1 LISDGSS
8 SIFSTLPILEVPL
21 NARQLKTLWE
31 FEMSESY
38 SMKIFFERNWEKMAL
53 WVILIGLF
61 YLLKP
66 FFLLIF
72 ETFLITYVAKGFVQ
86 GILSRVK
93 MNYRLTVVLVF
104 MLFLSLLVGA
114 GAWIGPKLIVE
125 SNQLLTAFTS
135 DGEHKTQEKIND
147 FVEDTVVKLVG
158 EKKGQAVIVSEQYAM
173 IMEAMKNEFSKA
185 AKYGLPR
192 VLQTILHIIKI
203 GWEILVFLV
212 LAFIF
217 SFILVMDWQKI
228 SGRMKELENSR
239 IRSFYIGAAPHL
251 RAFANILGKALR
263 AQAVIATCN
272 TIFTA
277 IGLWYFEIPNIA
289 LLSTIVFLCG
299 FIPILGTFLSSIPI
313 MIFGIQVGGLPLVLK
328 LTVFVAAVHAFE
340 AYVLNPKITGD
351 ILHIHPIIILVL
363 LLVGQRFF
371 GIWGMIVGVPI
382 GCYLITVLST
392 KEENTR
398 V

>member
-1 LISDGSS
+1 MIESS
-8 SIFSTLPILEVPL
+8 GV
-21 NARQLKTLWE
+21 K
-31 FEMSESY
+31 
-38 SMKIFFERNWEKMAL
+38 KFFERNWERMLL
-53 WVILIGLF
+53 WVILISLF

-72 ETFLITYVAKGFVQ
+72 ETFLITYVAKSFVQ
-86 GILSRVK
+86 WILGKVNL
-93 MNYRLTVVLVF
+93 NYRLTVVLVF
-104 MLFLSLLVGA
+104 MLFLGLLVAA
-114 GAWIGPKLIVE
+114 GTWIGPKLIIE
-125 SNQLLTAFTS
+125 SNQILTAFTA
-135 DGEHKTQEKIND
+135 DGEQKTQDKIND
-147 FVEDTVVKLVG
+147 FVEDTVVKLIG
-158 EKKGQAVIVSEQYAM
+158 EKKGQAVIGSEEYTM

-192 VLQTILHIIKI
+192 VLQTMLHIIKI
-203 GWEILVFLV
+203 GWEIMMSLV

-228 SGRMKELENSR
+228 SEKTRELENSR
-239 IRSFYIGAAPHL
+239 IRSFYIGAAPHI

-263 AQAVIATCN
+263 AQAVIAICN

-277 IGLWYFEIPNIA
+277 IGLWYFNVPNIA

-313 MIFGIQVGGLPLVLK
+313 MIFGIQVGGLPLVLN
-328 LTVFVAAVHAFE
+328 LIIFVAAVHAFE

-351 ILHIHPIIILVL
+351 ILHMHPIVILIL
-363 LLVGQRFF
+363 LLIGQRFF

-382 GCYLITVLST
+382 GCYIITVLST
-392 KEENTR
+392 KEDSANI
-398 V
+398 